1 MNLLTET
8 QRRRLR
14 ANAAQP
20 DLDHRPVVKFFN
32 PLGAAR
38 WLFTE
43 LGEDGDIL
51 FGLNDHGFGFPEL
64 GYCSLADIA
73 GTRLPWGLRIERD
86 PHFRA
91 KAPLS
96 VYAEAARHAA
106 RIVEH
111 GPEFDAALSRHEAAR
126 HVAGRER
133 NRAPSLSPQ
142 AGR

>member
-1 MNLLTET
+1 MKLLTET
-8 QRRRLR
+8 QRKRLR

-20 DLDHRPVVKFFN
+20 DADHRPVVKFFN

-43 LGEDGDIL
+43 LGEDGDAL

-86 PHFRA
+86 LHFRA

-106 RIVEH
+106 RIVES
-111 GPEFDAALSRHEAAR
+111 GPEFDDALERHAAAR
-126 HVAGRER
+126 RTVESGRL
-133 NRAPSLSPQ
+133 ACSQP
-142 AGR
+142 GR